1 MIQIVIKKY
10 KYLIVIFVIILISTI
25 AIWQY
30 YKKDNIYL
38 LYNSDVFDCKYVAE
52 HRKKKYPLCYNG
64 MYLFE
69 IISNKPIVLIDN
81 LKKIKLT
88 SKKTFFKYFNDRN
101 INIFLVIKKGE
112 KYEVLPVKAF
122 QILS

>member
-1 MIQIVIKKY
+1 VIKKY
-10 KYLIVIFVIILISTI
+10 KYLIGIFIIIFISVI

-30 YKKDNIYL
+30 YKKENIYL
-38 LYNSDVFDCKYVAE
+38 LYNSEVSDCKYVAE
-52 HRKKKYPLCYNG
+52 HRKKKHSLCYNG

-69 IISNKPIVLIDN
+69 KIDKKPIVLIDN
-81 LKKIKLT
+81 LNRIKLT
-88 SKKTFFKYFNDRN
+88 SKKTFFTYFNHRN
-101 INIFLVIKKGE
+101 INIFLVIKKGK